1 MKKSFLLVACS
12 LMLTVAANAQ
22 TEKAATAPAAVENK
36 NAADMAFEELD
47 YNFNTIKQGE
57 SVTREFV
64 FTNNGKEDLII
75 TNASGSCGCTVPVWP
90 KEPIKKGGKGNIKVT
105 FNSAGKMGAQ
115 DKTVTITSNAK
126 NSPVV
131 LHLRGTVEAPAPAA
145 PAKDAPKN

>member
-22 TEKAATAPAAVENK
+22 TDKAATAPAAVENK
-36 NAADMAFEELD
+36 NAADMAFEELE

-75 TNASGSCGCTVPVWP
+75 TNATGSCGCTVPVWP
-90 KEPIKKGGKGNIKVT
+90 KEPIKKGGKANIKVT

-145 PAKDAPKN
+145 PAKDAPRN